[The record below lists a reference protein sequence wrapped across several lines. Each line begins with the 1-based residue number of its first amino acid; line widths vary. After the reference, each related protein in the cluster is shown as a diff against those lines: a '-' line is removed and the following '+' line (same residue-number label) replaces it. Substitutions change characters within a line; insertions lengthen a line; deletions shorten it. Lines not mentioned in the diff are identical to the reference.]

1 MKGLTDLQSN
11 TYQHILKRCLKSTK
25 EWCSVV
31 RRPCCW
37 EGKDMR
43 GLLYEVDLIPLHYG
57 ELASRGL
64 QLLAGHHVGL
74 LTVYPPLPLLPS
86 SAQFLMRIKS

>member
-1 MKGLTDLQSN
+1 
-11 TYQHILKRCLKSTK
+11 
-25 EWCSVV
+25 
-31 RRPCCW
+31 
-37 EGKDMR
+37 MR